1 MGVFLESCACMGIK
15 ADMVG
20 RHTEAIGSEFRYVP

>member
-1 MGVFLESCACMGIK
+1 MGIK

-20 RHTEAIGSEFRYVP
+20 RHTEAIGSEFRYVAKSNTAG